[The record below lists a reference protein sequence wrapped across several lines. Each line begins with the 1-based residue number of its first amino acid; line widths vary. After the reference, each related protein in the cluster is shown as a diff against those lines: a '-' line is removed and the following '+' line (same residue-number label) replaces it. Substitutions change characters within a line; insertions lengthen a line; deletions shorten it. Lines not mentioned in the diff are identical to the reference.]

1 MVLRAGEF
9 LTVPISFTIPAHCLA
24 TDGWNRAPEQGE
36 EEQDSDNLQVVAPF
50 ETAGTLSL

>member
-9 LTVPISFTIPAHCLA
+9 LTVPISFTIPARCLA
-24 TDGWNRAPEQGE
+24 TDGWNGAPEQGE
-36 EEQDSDNLQVVAPF
+36 EEQDSDDLQVAAPF